1 MLEVHPKGSFLAPEA
16 PEASQHEALVH
27 TLQDPEVRV
36 YPEVLDAPAVRVR
49 QRLIEVL
56 GHEGLELLE
65 ERHGPLG
72 EQEELQIP
80 QAHPAATA
88 PWLSRDSMVQK
99 HL

>member
-1 MLEVHPKGSFLAPEA
+1 M
-16 PEASQHEALVH
+16 
-27 TLQDPEVRV
+27 

-72 EQEELQIP
+72 EQEELQHP
-80 QAHPAATA
+80 QGHPAATMT
-88 PWLSRDSMVQK
+88 PWLSRVSRDSMELQM